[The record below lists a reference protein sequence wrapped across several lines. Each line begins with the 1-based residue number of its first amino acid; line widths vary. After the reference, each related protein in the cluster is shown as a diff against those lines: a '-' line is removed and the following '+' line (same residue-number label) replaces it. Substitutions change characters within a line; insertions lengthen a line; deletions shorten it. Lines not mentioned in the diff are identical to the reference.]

1 MSATDSGTPPAANT
15 PAAEPSSPQT
25 TIAGAGGLQ
34 LSVWMFRLSAVLL
47 LVGVVLTLA
56 GAPGGSPLTRIGLI
70 ALMATP
76 ALRVFDLLA
85 GYVRNRDWGTV
96 AAMLAVLMVVLVT
109 LLVAR
114 G

>member
-1 MSATDSGTPPAANT
+1 MSAPNSENPCTST
-15 PAAEPSSPQT
+15 AELAPPQT
-25 TIAGAGGLQ
+25 AIAGAGGLQ

-47 LVGVVLTLA
+47 LAGVVLTLA
-56 GAPGGSPLTRIGLI
+56 GAPGGSPLTRLGLL

-85 GYVRNRDWGTV
+85 GYVRSRDWGTV
-96 AAMLAVLMVVLVT
+96 AAMLAVLMVVLMT